1 MASVPWTAYRDP
13 NADQGFEND
22 KMTSGGLPET
32 MPEPKYQ
39 SGGGN
44 LTPET
49 FGFLP
54 KSQRE
59 AAMHRGMKGMEY
71 GQNQGDVQEY
81 GEGEAMKH
89 GDEQAQRMMN
99 DPIPSGSE
107 HYQGESEEKNY

>member
-1 MASVPWTAYRDP
+1 MSSVPWTSYRGTDS
-13 NADQGFEND
+13 DQGFEND

-71 GQNQGDVQEY
+71 GENDGDV
-81 GEGEAMKH
+81 EGLEPSKQ
-89 GDEQAQRMMN
+89 GDEQAERMMDN
-99 DPIPSGSE
+99 NPPSGSE
-107 HYQGESEEKNY
+107 HYLGESDEENY